1 MNFRTRIDLALLIA
15 MGLFVHVQA
24 LAQLRE
30 PARIP
35 EGSAVQEQAMLGRQR
50 AALIAELDALRARI
64 AEHNQKCGQ
73 VPTDSPLVGECRANQ
88 GRLRAEVEHYRNG
101 LAEFD
106 SAVERSNMPSR

>member
-1 MNFRTRIDLALLIA
+1 MNFRTRIGLALLIA
-15 MGLFVHVQA
+15 MALFAHVEA
-24 LAQLRE
+24 AAQLRE

-35 EGSAVQEQAMLGRQR
+35 EGAAVQEQAMLGRQR
-50 AALIAELDALRARI
+50 VALVAELDALRARI

-101 LAEFD
+101 LAEYD
-106 SAVERSNMPSR
+106 SAVGRMNLPSR